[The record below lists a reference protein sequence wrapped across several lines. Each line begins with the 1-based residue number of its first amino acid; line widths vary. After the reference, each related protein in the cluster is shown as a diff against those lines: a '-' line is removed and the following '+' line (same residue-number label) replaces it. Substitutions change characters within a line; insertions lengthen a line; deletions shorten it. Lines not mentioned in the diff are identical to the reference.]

1 MSIYETSYLMVL
13 SPNLERNLTGFN
25 NYIEMILGV
34 STNSNPD
41 IRILGNLSGFY
52 FT

>member
-1 MSIYETSYLMVL
+1 VVL
-13 SPNLERNLTGFN
+13 SPNFERNLTGFN
-25 NYIEMILGV
+25 NDIQMILGV
-34 STNSNPD
+34 SSNSNPD